1 MKTILIN
8 ELDDVIFQE
17 DITLDLRKRD
27 IQHCVGCW
35 TCWWETPG
43 RCIHKDL
50 DDFYHHYV
58 TADKAVFFAEVK
70 KGFVSGNLK
79 SLFDR
84 MIPLFLPYVT
94 YKTGESMHVP
104 RYEHYPD
111 IEFYYE
117 DKFDKDSSRKIYTD
131 YIERVFYQFHS
142 NSYIVKPVD
151 DYPGKAGETK

>member
-35 TCWWETPG
+35 TCWWKTPG

-58 TADKAVFFAEVK
+58 TADKAVFFAKVI

-79 SLFDR
+79 TLLDR

-117 DKFDKDSSRKIYTD
+117 NTFDNPKSQKIYTD
-131 YIERVFYQFHS
+131 YIKRVFYQFHS
-142 NSYIVKPVD
+142 KNYIVKPVN
-151 DYPGKAGETK
+151 DYPKQAGENK